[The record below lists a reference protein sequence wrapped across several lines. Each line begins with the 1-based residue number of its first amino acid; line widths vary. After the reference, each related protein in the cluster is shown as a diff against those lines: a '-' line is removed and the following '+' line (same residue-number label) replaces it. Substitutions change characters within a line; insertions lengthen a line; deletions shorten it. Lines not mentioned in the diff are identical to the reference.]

1 MCTTA
6 DGSHTDV
13 QLYTAQQ
20 KHAVNYCKIIKLCVD
35 MLCHN
40 LVHLQL

>member
-1 MCTTA
+1 MEYNFLICNMSTTA

-20 KHAVNYCKIIKLCVD
+20 KHAVN
-35 MLCHN
+35 
-40 LVHLQL
+40 